1 MANIGQCVVITAE
14 ILVEATNKLKELG
27 HNDLAKKLIANHK
40 PLKPIVK
47 DAFHA
52 ELTHAMFFDDY
63 LTETE
68 I

>member
-1 MANIGQCVVITAE
+1 MKIKDCVVIERDLLNE
-14 ILVEATNKLKELG
+14 IVIQLGLTRNTELSNKLLFN
-27 HNDLAKKLIANHK
+27 HRKLE
-40 PLKPIVK
+40 PIVK